1 MKGIRHDD
9 FVAHVCDLFAPL
21 GAVRPR
27 AMFGGYG
34 IYVDE
39 LFCAIIARDTLY
51 LKADDSNRADFE
63 ARGCQ
68 RFVPFADQ
76 RMVLSYYEVPA
87 EVMDDREAFAVWGA
101 RALAAARGTAARR
114 GTGTR
119 KARSLAPPRRPP
131 RKRVRE

>member
-21 GAVRPR
+21 GEVRPR

-51 LKADDSNRADFE
+51 LKADHTTRPDFE
-63 ARGCQ
+63 ALGCQ
-68 RFVPFADQ
+68 PFVPFPDQ

-87 EVMDDREAFAVWGA
+87 EVLDHHDTFAAWGT
-101 RALAAARGTAARR
+101 RALAAARNAAA
-114 GTGTR
+114 TPQTK
-119 KARSLAPPRRPP
+119 KARSLAPSRRPP